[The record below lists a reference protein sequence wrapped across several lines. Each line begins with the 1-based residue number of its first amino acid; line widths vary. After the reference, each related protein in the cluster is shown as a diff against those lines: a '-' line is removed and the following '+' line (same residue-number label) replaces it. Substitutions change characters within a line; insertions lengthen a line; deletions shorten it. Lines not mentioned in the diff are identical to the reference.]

1 MLILIAKF
9 RSKPEHRQQIMDMSH
24 EMLEPSRSEE
34 GCMSYEFLQDAF
46 DPDSFTYLERWRN
59 KEDLDLHFEMSYFKD
74 FAEKLPDLIEG
85 STSLITY
92 EVSHENKT
100 F

>member
-9 RSKPEHRQQIMDMSH
+9 RSKPEHRQHIIDMSH
-24 EMLEPSRSEE
+24 EMLESSRSEE
-34 GCMSYEFLQDAF
+34 GCICYEFLQD
-46 DPDSFTYLERWRN
+46 PFTYLERWRN